1 VSAWP
6 ILLLWLVAGIVML
19 VGWLRQRTT
28 RNAGIVDVLWS
39 TLMALSAVFYATVA
53 DGATVP
59 RILIAVLGGVWGT
72 RLALHLMHR
81 VGSEPEDG
89 RYRYLRE
96 HWHDDQRRFF
106 GFFMAQALATGLYSL
121 PFWIAA
127 SNPVEGWTVWSTLAV
142 VTWLISIG
150 GETVADRKLA
160 AFRADPANR
169 GKTCRAGLWRYSR
182 HPNYF
187 FEWIHWFAYVFLAV
201 GAGPWLLAASFV
213 GPALML
219 VSLAWFTGIPF
230 TEAQALRSR
239 GDEYRD
245 YQRTTSALIP
255 WFVKEQ

>member
-1 VSAWP
+1 MNLWP
-6 ILLLWLVAGIVML
+6 ILIVWPIASAVML
-19 VGWLRQRTT
+19 VGWLRQKHT

-39 TLMALSAVFYATVA
+39 ACMAGAALFYASV
-53 DGATVP
+53 GAGAAMP
-59 RILIAVLGGVWGT
+59 RILVALLGGIWGI
-72 RLALHLMHR
+72 RLALHLLHR

-106 GFFMAQALATGLYSL
+106 GFFMAQALATALYSL

-127 SNPVEGWTVWSTLAV
+127 NNNADGWTAWSTLAV
-142 VTWLISIG
+142 LVWLVSLA
-150 GETVADRKLA
+150 GETIADRQLA
-160 AFRADPANR
+160 AFRAAPGNR

-187 FEWIHWFAYVFLAV
+187 FEWLHWFTYVFVAI
-201 GAGPWLLAASFV
+201 GAGPLLVGASFI

-219 VSLAWFTGIPF
+219 ASLYWFTGIPF

-239 GDEYRD
+239 GDDYRN

-255 WFVKEQ
+255 CFPKEQ

>member
-6 ILLLWLVAGIVML
+6 LAVVWLLASIVML
-19 VGWLRQRTT
+19 LGWLRQLTT

-39 TLMALSAVFYATVA
+39 LCMAAAALFYASVA
-53 DGATVP
+53 SGAVLP
-59 RILIAVLGGVWGT
+59 RILVAVLGGVWGF

-96 HWHDDQRRFF
+96 HWNGDQRRFF
-106 GFFMAQALATGLYSL
+106 GFFMAQALATALYSI

-127 SNPVEGWTVWSTLAV
+127 GNPTRDWSIWITLAV
-142 VTWLISIG
+142 AVWLISIG
-150 GETVADRKLA
+150 GETIADRQLA
-160 AFRADPANR
+160 ALRADRANH
-169 GKTCRAGLWRYSR
+169 GKTCRTGLWRHSR

-187 FEWIHWFAYVFLAV
+187 FEWLHWFTYVLLSV
-201 GAGPWLLAASFV
+201 GAGPAWLVASLI

-219 VSLAWFTGIPF
+219 ASLYWLTGIPF

-239 GDEYRD
+239 GDDYRD
-245 YQRTTSALIP
+245 YQRTTNALIP
-255 WFVKEQ
+255 WFPKEH